1 MVAFGMDMTVGI
13 LVPLIIKNTG
23 SRNEIE
29 ISNTIKQ

>member
-1 MVAFGMDMTVGI
+1 MDMTVGI

-29 ISNTIKQ
+29 TSNTINNCNV